1 MDQKKKPNGEP
12 ARLKLALKAWG
23 FGSKE
28 SARSF
33 ARTHK
38 KK

>member
-1 MDQKKKPNGEP
+1 MLQPNGEP
-12 ARLKLALKAWG
+12 TRLKLALKAWG